1 MSYDLYFIKPRV
13 SNEQFMAYFRTR
25 PNYEVSAR
33 QCVYQNKDT
42 GVYFLIDHNTTD
54 STASLSLNYY
64 RPHTF
69 GLEAV
74 GEIAAFIEYFGFSIF
89 DPQNE
94 GMGDG
99 PFSKDG
105 FLKAWNHGNE
115 FGYSAIL
122 GSDKRP
128 EKVWRAPKE
137 RLEEIWRWNFHKP
150 KVQDSFR
157 EDIFVPRVFFMIVAG
172 QVASVAV
179 WPDAISE
186 LIPQVDYLTI
196 GRDQLAP
203 KPFFGPRTTDQI
215 ILPFDEFRSA
225 LEPYVTSAYSLRAY
239 KLPSPKAPEGLRS
252 RVRALKASGI
262 TGESIPVDQ
271 VLTEEIVAKFSGG

>member
-1 MSYDLYFIKPRV
+1 
-13 SNEQFMAYFRTR
+13 
-25 PNYEVSAR
+25 
-33 QCVYQNKDT
+33 
-42 GVYFLIDHNTTD
+42 
-54 STASLSLNYY
+54 
-64 RPHTF
+64 
-69 GLEAV
+69 
-74 GEIAAFIEYFGFSIF
+74 
-89 DPQNE
+89 
-94 GMGDG
+94 MGDG

-128 EKVWRAPKE
+128 EKVWRVPKE

-196 GRDQLAP
+196 RRDQLAP